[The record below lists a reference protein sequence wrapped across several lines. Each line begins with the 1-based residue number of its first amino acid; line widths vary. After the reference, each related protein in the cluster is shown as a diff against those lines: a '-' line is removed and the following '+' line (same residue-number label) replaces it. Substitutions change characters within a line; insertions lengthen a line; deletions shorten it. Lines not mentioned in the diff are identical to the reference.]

1 MRDEAG
7 PIGDIEKKIMRKLGT
22 WHMTHDMTTVTRICV
37 HVRNTVALSILM
49 PPLRI
54 VLFRKTSSS
63 EAVK

>member
-1 MRDEAG
+1 
-7 PIGDIEKKIMRKLGT
+7 
-22 WHMTHDMTTVTRICV
+22 MTHDMTTVTTICV

-54 VLFRKTSSS
+54 VLLRKTSSS